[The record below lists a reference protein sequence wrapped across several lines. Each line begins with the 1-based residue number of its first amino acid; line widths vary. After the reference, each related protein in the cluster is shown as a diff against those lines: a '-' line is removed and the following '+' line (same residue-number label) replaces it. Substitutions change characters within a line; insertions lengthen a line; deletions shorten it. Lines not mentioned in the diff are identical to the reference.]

1 MSTHPQNSSP
11 SPQPTDRDAL
21 AARQAEVASQTRQ
34 RHDALLEAMH
44 RLEAALASAAPGREQ
59 AWNQRV
65 AQRLGE
71 LLARLR
77 EHVQAADAPDGLLAV
92 IDATRPTLVH
102 RVDRL
107 RRQHADLLQQAQSLH
122 QQVQHHGDGE
132 VPDFRDIR
140 QRAMWLLNAL
150 RHHQAQETDLIFESF
165 YTDIG
170 VGD

>member
-1 MSTHPQNSSP
+1 MSANREPAPAPAAGPQ
-11 SPQPTDRDAL
+11 AL
-21 AARQAEVASQTRQ
+21 TARQAEVAHQTRQ

-44 RLEAALASAAPGREQ
+44 RLEAALASAAPGREKT
-59 AWNQRV
+59 WNERV
-65 AQRLGE
+65 ARRLTALVE
-71 LLARLR
+71 RLR
-77 EHVQAADAPDGLLAV
+77 EHVEAADAPDGLLAV
-92 IDATRPTLVH
+92 IDATRPTLLH

-107 RRQHADLLQQAQSLH
+107 RQQHADLLQQARSL
-122 QQVQHHGDGE
+122 QEQVLHHGDGE